1 MIHGCIDLYFS
12 RKITYLQCSTNNK
25 GSTVM
30 MLFNNAVSTFGLT
43 SRVRVYK
50 VVENVDVASYMIS
63 HPERAPDRGS
73 FIARKSVHNQR
84 IERLWVDV
92 YLGVIYIYYHLFSH
106 MELSGQLNVEDEIEL
121 YVLHYVYTKR
131 INRHLQEFVNSWDN
145 HKLTSCKCSTPN
157 QLWVQRLH
165 ETLCNYA
172 TQEPR

>member
-1 MIHGCIDLYFS
+1 M
-12 RKITYLQCSTNNK
+12 T
-25 GSTVM
+25 
-30 MLFNNAVSTFGLT
+30 LFNNAVNKFGLP
-43 SRVRVYK
+43 SRVRGDKGVDMLMLLRIWS
-50 VVENVDVASYMIS
+50 VILNVD
-63 HPERAPDRGS
+63 RAS

-157 QLWVQRLH
+157 QLWVQALH
-165 ETLCNYA
+165 ETLWNYA
-172 TQEPR
+172 TQEPRNEVM